1 MNMKKP
7 KPTDPPN
14 LKPPKL
20 GTQKIIEDLQY
31 RIAELEEELAEA
43 RDTIARL
50 EAAAGSQ
57 TP

>member
-7 KPTDPPN
+7 KPTDPP
-14 LKPPKL
+14 KSPKL

-50 EAAAGSQ
+50 EAAAGS